1 MNEVSVSH
9 LESLREDHPMT
20 NLWES
25 TLQAI
30 RTRVTEQSFKTWLEP
45 VRLVAVKDGF
55 IELLVPHK
63 FFEDWINENYMI
75 MIKEELFKNSNQSYE
90 ILFHVQEEGA
100 QQPLK
105 FNAAPVPHVPSR
117 NIVPSQQMQAAHT
130 QQTFSEEENL
140 LSAAPISHAQH
151 QPSSLRSSSGDFL
164 NPKYTFETFVVGSSN
179 QFAHAAAYAVAEQ
192 PARNYNPL
200 FIFGGV
206 GLGKTHLL
214 NAIGNQAMKKQPHLR
229 VCYVSSEKFVNEL
242 INCLRYEKMDVF
254 RKKYREGYDILL
266 MDDIQFIAGKER
278 TQEEFFHTFNTLHG
292 SRKQIVVTSDKFP
305 KDIPGLEERLR
316 TRFEWG
322 LIADIQP
329 PEMETRLAI
338 LRNKAEVDDIYLPD
352 DVAIFL
358 ASHIKSNIRELEG
371 SLIRVGAFASL
382 TGMEITVDLAKD
394 ILKNIIKD
402 KERSVNVE
410 DIQKAVCSFYD
421 IKMMD
426 IKSKKK
432 NKLLSMPRQIA
443 MFLCRKHTDDS
454 FPEIGKKFG
463 GKDHSTVIHAVTKI
477 TEEAKRDATLR
488 NALASIENILQS

>member
-1 MNEVSVSH
+1 MENA
-9 LESLREDHPMT
+9 RD
-20 NLWES
+20 LWES
-25 TLQAI
+25 TLKGI
-30 RTRVTEQSFKTWLEP
+30 RNRVNEHSFKTWLEP
-45 VRLVAVKDGF
+45 VRPVALKEDL
-55 IELLVPHK
+55 IELRVPNK
-63 FFEDWINENYMI
+63 FFEEWINDHYI
-75 MIKEELFKNSNQSYE
+75 LVIKEELFKATNRPYE
-90 ILFHVQEEGA
+90 ILFHIDKNQGQQSLQFAKPPQYYSNVATTTLPTPVQD
-100 QQPLK
+100 PT
-105 FNAAPVPHVPSR
+105 S
-117 NIVPSQQMQAAHT
+117 
-130 QQTFSEEENL
+130 
-140 LSAAPISHAQH
+140 SAMSISGDASGNNTHLH
-151 QPSSLRSSSGDFL
+151 NKPMSGGDFL
-164 NPKYTFETFVVGSSN
+164 NPKYTFDTFVVCSSN

-402 KERSVNVE
+402 KERNVNVE

-426 IKSKKK
+426 LKSKKK

>member
-1 MNEVSVSH
+1 MRNEVSVSH
-9 LESLREDHPMT
+9 FESLNDGHSMT

-25 TLQAI
+25 TLQGI

-55 IELLVPHK
+55 VELLVPNK
-63 FFEDWINENYMI
+63 FFENWINENYI
-75 MIKEELFKNSNQSYE
+75 LIIKEELFKNSKQAYE
-90 ILFHVQEEGA
+90 ILFQVQEEGN
-100 QQPLK
+100 QQPLR
-105 FNAAPVPHVPSR
+105 FDAVAMPHVPRRDHSLPQQ
-117 NIVPSQQMQAAHT
+117 ISPSIPPMSSEDSFLSTSQPPQAMH
-130 QQTFSEEENL
+130 
-140 LSAAPISHAQH
+140 APSN
-151 QPSSLRSSSGDFL
+151 SRSSGGDFL

-229 VCYVSSEKFVNEL
+229 VCYISSEKFVNEL
-242 INCLRYEKMDVF
+242 VNCLRYEKMDVF
-254 RKKYREGYDILL
+254 RKKYREGCDILL

-292 SRKQIVVTSDKFP
+292 SRRQIVVTSDKFP

-338 LRNKAEVDDIYLPD
+338 LKNKAEVDDIYLPD
-352 DVAIFL
+352 DVGIFL

-371 SLIRVGAFASL
+371 SLIRIGAFASL
-382 TGMEITVDLAKD
+382 TGMEITVDLAKE

-402 KERSVNVE
+402 KERNVGVE

-421 IKMMD
+421 IKMID

-443 MFLCRKHTDDS
+443 MYLCRKHTEKS
-454 FPEIGKKFG
+454 FPEIGKMFG

-477 TEEAKRDATLR
+477 TGEVKNDTTLR
-488 NALASIENILQS
+488 NSIASIENILQS